1 MSTLRSLAC
10 SFVLG
15 CASLP
20 AQELLALNFQGQ
32 AFGVD
37 VATGQQRFITAS
49 GANFVNGMA
58 SHAGVLYAAGGGV
71 TSTPSRLFTIDP
83 ITAQATVVIADL
95 GGDVRALCSN
105 AGTNELFAIMNGS
118 PDRLVRIDVTTG
130 LVTNVGNTGMTGI
143 QALDDGGGV
152 GALFGWDV
160 NLGLVQISR
169 TTGVAVVVAPGVGA
183 QGAILQFLSLVQE
196 NNTIR
201 MIGGGTQLY
210 EVDRFTGVVTQIGST
225 PLSDLRG
232 AERRRGIGTAF
243 GVGCATTVTGAA
255 TIGSKGEFLA
265 GTTPT
270 LISTQHQANCLGI
283 LVVGLSNT
291 VSLGTPLPILLD
303 PILGTSGCNLWIS
316 ADVLV
321 AGQANGAGSLL
332 VPFTIPAVFGFTLH
346 FQMVGL
352 ESVPGGLSFTNGFT
366 VRTPF

>member
-1 MSTLRSLAC
+1 MSTLRTLVCFS
-10 SFVLG
+10 VLT
-15 CASLP
+15 CASAS
-20 AQELLALNFQGQ
+20 AQELLALDFQGQ

-37 VATGQQRFITAS
+37 VATGQQRFIAAS

-58 SHAGVLYAAGGGV
+58 SHDGVLYAAGGGV
-71 TSTPSRLFTIDP
+71 ASTPSRLFTIDP
-83 ITAQATVVIADL
+83 ITAQATLVIADL
-95 GGDVRALCSN
+95 GGDVRALCTN

-130 LVTNVGNTGMTGI
+130 VVTNIGNTGMTGI
-143 QALDDGGGV
+143 QALDDGAGV

-169 TTGVAVVVAPGVGA
+169 TSGAAVVVAPGLGA
-183 QGAILQFLSLVQE
+183 QGAVLQFLSLVQE
-196 NNTIR
+196 NNAVR
-201 MIGGGTQLY
+201 LLGGGTSLY
-210 EVDRFTGVVTQIGST
+210 EVNRFTGVVTQIGSA

-243 GVGCATTVTGAA
+243 GVGCATAVAGPA
-255 TIGSKGEFLA
+255 TIGSKAEFLA

-270 LISTQHQANCLGI
+270 LLSTQHQPNCLAI

-303 PILGTSGCNLWIS
+303 PIFGTSGCNLWIS
-316 ADVLV
+316 ADLLL
-321 AGQANGAGSLL
+321 AGQANGIGSILM
-332 VPFTIPAVFGFTLH
+332 PFTIPAVFGFTLH
-346 FQMVGL
+346 FQIVGL